1 MSPGAAHSIGPHC
14 ARRNHAF
21 GAQEPLRRRE
31 YRAGFGRPR
40 LRAAICQTRALVAR
54 ELRAAAVADNRLAA
68 GIAGRRRPTNPRCAM
83 PLDGVWKMLCAIPE
97 SVGFAL
103 ATLLLVLWVLE
114 GEHPGIIG
122 GLVQRAVAWLDS
134 IMPDTEPRRW
144 R

>member
-1 MSPGAAHSIGPHC
+1 MTARAAAPNLTQ
-14 ARRNHAF
+14 A
-21 GAQEPLRRRE
+21 EPT
-31 YRAGFGRPR
+31 RAGG
-40 LRAAICQTRALVAR
+40 AIICQTRALVAR
-54 ELRAAAVADNRLAA
+54 ELRAPAVADNPLGGGTQQAA
-68 GIAGRRRPTNPRCAM
+68 GARRTRGTSM
-83 PLDGVWKMLCAIPE
+83 PLDGVWRLLCAIPE

-122 GLVQRAVAWLDS
+122 GLVQRAVVWLDS

>member
-1 MSPGAAHSIGPHC
+1 
-14 ARRNHAF
+14 
-21 GAQEPLRRRE
+21 
-31 YRAGFGRPR
+31 
-40 LRAAICQTRALVAR
+40 
-54 ELRAAAVADNRLAA
+54 
-68 GIAGRRRPTNPRCAM
+68 M